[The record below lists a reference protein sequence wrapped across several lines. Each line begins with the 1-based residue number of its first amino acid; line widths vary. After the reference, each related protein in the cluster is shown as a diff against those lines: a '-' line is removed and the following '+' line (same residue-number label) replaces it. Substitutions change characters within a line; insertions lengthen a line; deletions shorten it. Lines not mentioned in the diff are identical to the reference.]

1 MKKSLKFSEVLSIGL
16 MLFAV
21 FFGAGNVIFPPLLGQ
36 EAGSSVWSAV
46 AGFIV
51 ADVGLSLVT
60 IIAITRSGGSF
71 DDLANKVNP
80 KFAKL
85 ISIIIYLTI
94 GPLCVIPRTGA
105 VSYEISALP
114 LIPPSFTHKW
124 IISIAFT
131 SIFFLLTYFLALNPS
146 KLVDFIGKFLTPILL
161 FLIGVI
167 VVKSFITPIGVP
179 STPVQDYANHAFFKG
194 FINGYLT
201 LDVLG
206 AIVICTIVLN
216 AIKQCGITDSK
227 GIIKYTLICGVI
239 ACIGLMIVYF
249 SLGYLGATS
258 APLGQSKDGGQLLA
272 NIVIHLFGKWGIIL
286 LGGVV
291 TFACLTTS
299 IGLLAAFAEYFEKI
313 SPRFKYKNT
322 IAIVCIFSFI
332 ISNLGLSTIL
342 KLTIPVLL
350 VLYPVTIIL
359 IFLSFLDKIIGSKKF
374 VYYFGITAGFIVS
387 LIQVL
392 DNLDLILPYI
402 SNFAKAIPLYEL
414 GIGWLVPSIIAS
426 LLGFLMPAKKSR
438 NMTKIS

>member
-1 MKKSLKFSEVLSIGL
+1 MKKSLKISQIISIGL
-16 MLFAV
+16 MLFAI

-36 EAGSSVWSAV
+36 EAGIKVFPAIT
-46 AGFIV
+46 GFII
-51 ADVGLSLVT
+51 ADVGLSLIT
-60 IIAITRSGGSF
+60 IIAITLAGGSF
-71 DDLANKVNP
+71 DNLSNKVNP

-85 ISIIIYLTI
+85 FSIIIYLTI

-114 LIPPSFTHKW
+114 LIPSSFTHKW

-131 SIFFLLTYFLALNPS
+131 AVFFLLTYFLALNPS

-161 FLIGVI
+161 FLIGI
-167 VVKSFITPIGVP
+167 IIVKSFITPIGIP
-179 STPVQDYANHAFFKG
+179 STPVQDYANNAFFKG

-206 AIVICTIVLN
+206 SIVICTIVLN
-216 AIKQCGITDSK
+216 TIKQCGITDSK
-227 GIIKYTLICGVI
+227 GIIKYTLICGII
-239 ACIGLMIVYF
+239 ACIGLMMVYF

-258 APLGQSKDGGQLLA
+258 TPLGQAKDGGQLLA
-272 NIVIHLFGKWGIIL
+272 NIVVHLFGKWGIIL

-299 IGLLAAFAEYFEKI
+299 IGLVAAFAEYFEKL
-313 SPRFKYKNT
+313 SPNFQYKNT
-322 IAIVCIFSFI
+322 IAVVCIFSFI
-332 ISNLGLSTIL
+332 VSNLGLSTIL

-359 IFLSFLDKIIGSKKF
+359 IFLSFLDKFIGEKKF
-374 VYYFGITAGFIVS
+374 VYYFGIAAGFIVS
-387 LIQVL
+387 LVQVL

-414 GIGWLVPSIIAS
+414 GIGWLIPSILAS
-426 LLGFLMPAKKSR
+426 LLGFLIPTKKP
-438 NMTKIS
+438 KI